1 MLTIKGAII
10 FAVLGI
16 LFMIKNP
23 FHKRGFLRVQGIITD
38 YEKKQTEEKPIY
50 FAKVKFPLGEEEIL
64 FTDTQPLIKKPRLNK
79 FVEVLYNEQDPH
91 QAQIES
97 AFVIFFPWFFIL
109 MAFLILL
116 YNLMQTFV
124 F

>member
-1 MLTIKGAII
+1 MLTLKSVFI

-38 YEKKQTEEKPIY
+38 YEKKQTDTGIVY
-50 FAKVKFPLGEEEIL
+50 YARVKFPLGEEEIL
-64 FTDTQPLIKKPRLNK
+64 FTDDTPRSKKPSFGK
-79 FVEVLYNEQDPH
+79 IVSVLYSKENPQ
-91 QAQIES
+91 QAEIES
-97 AFVIFFPWFFIL
+97 NFIIIFPLFFIL
-109 MAFLILL
+109 AAFIILL
-116 YNLMQTFV
+116 YNLMQIFV